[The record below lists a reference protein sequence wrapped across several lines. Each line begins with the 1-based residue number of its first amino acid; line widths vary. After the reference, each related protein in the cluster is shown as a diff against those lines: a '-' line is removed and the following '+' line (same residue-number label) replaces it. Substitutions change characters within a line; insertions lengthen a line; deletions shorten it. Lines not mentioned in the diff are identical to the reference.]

1 MTERVVRSPVTRAPV
16 ANPVAGGI
24 LLAQA
29 AVITAILVITG
40 VSATLPV
47 TFLGEPLSTVHL
59 GAAAVVLLVFC
70 AIVRFIPRDL
80 RLVEFS
86 QVSGITV
93 FLIAQ
98 LNGITEVTA
107 LVPLYAIAA
116 GATLFLVLHDRD
128 GDRWSYSFGAAVGIV
143 PWGVIAFAQIGS
155 GVVGDAPAPIVRI
168 ITLGMLAL
176 LTASWTVTRLAKMRS
191 SSPVHLAGLLLGV
204 AIPSVLAWLALLV

>member
-1 MTERVVRSPVTRAPV
+1 MTPARAPLVVRARSRANRV
-16 ANPVAGGI
+16 AEGI

-40 VSATLPV
+40 VDETLPV
-47 TFLGEPLSTVHL
+47 TFLGEPLSRVNL

-70 AIVRFIPRDL
+70 AAVRFIPRDL
-80 RLVEFS
+80 RFVEFS

-98 LNGITEVTA
+98 VNGITEVTA

-143 PWGVIAFAQIGS
+143 PWGVIAFAQIGA
-155 GVVGDAPAPIVRI
+155 GVVGDAPAPIVRT

-176 LTASWTVTRLAKMRS
+176 LTASWTVAWLAKTRS
-191 SSPVHLAGLLLGV
+191 NSPVHLADLLLGV
-204 AIPSVLAWLALLV
+204 AIPSVFAWLALLV